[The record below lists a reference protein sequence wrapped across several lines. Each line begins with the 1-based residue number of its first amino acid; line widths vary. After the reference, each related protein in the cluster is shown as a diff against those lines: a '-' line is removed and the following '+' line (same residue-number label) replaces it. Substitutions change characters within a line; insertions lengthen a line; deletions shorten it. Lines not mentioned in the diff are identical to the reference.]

1 MSPPELQPTILAQTS
16 LSVDQEASQSKT
28 TIKMPI
34 LELESLMLMAVFS
47 LELSLTE
54 PELEETF

>member
-16 LSVDQEASQSKT
+16 LSVDLEASQSKT

-34 LELESLMLMAVFS
+34 LELESLMLMVVF
-47 LELSLTE
+47 LQELSSTE

>member
-1 MSPPELQPTILAQTS
+1 MSPPELQPTILAQTF

-47 LELSLTE
+47 LELSSTE